1 MPSLSDLQNKVIKNR
16 IMEWWNIGTLGEIQ
30 ELWDLGIF

>member
-1 MPSLSDLQNKVIKNR
+1 MPSPSDLQNKVIKNR

-30 ELWDLGIF
+30 ELKN

>member
-1 MPSLSDLQNKVIKNR
+1 MPSLLDLQNKVSKNR

-30 ELWDLGIF
+30 ELRNYGI